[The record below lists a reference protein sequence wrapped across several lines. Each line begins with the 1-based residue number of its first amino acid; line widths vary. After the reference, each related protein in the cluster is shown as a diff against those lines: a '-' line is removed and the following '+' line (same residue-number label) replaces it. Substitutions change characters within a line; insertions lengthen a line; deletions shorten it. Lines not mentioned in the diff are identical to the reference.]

1 MEAEPAEQPGSSE
14 HKPSVELDWDEVEA
28 KYWASMNDH
37 YQKALRQI
45 EVDFKAAKKPL
56 EKRILESTNAFMELE
71 EEETALIQQL
81 QQVRQKK
88 VETATA
94 RERIRLQLQAI
105 YLEHE
110 QARAAHE
117 ESKARCE
124 AEQREN
130 FRMWREQPN
139 LGKVSGPA
147 SSEEQKYAPD
157 VAWGGPVQP
166 PLVESLSDNGPHEN
180 KPVTAPQPK
189 ENGQDAQA
197 GHRDVEMSDPDGIH
211 QDPESI
217 ATREPCATPAVQE
230 ATPNHQSSSATEALI
245 PPTVPADP
253 TAPAVPEPSDDRER
267 RESSPLANGRQ
278 DQNETADQDGEKPTA
293 ERAVDAAVDED
304 MINKTTV
311 PDDYGTE
318 QAGPSAKGIP
328 PSAAETRETTSN
340 LPLEANKAPEKG
352 TVISESPVAAE
363 PDTREPV
370 EAPAVSAEDESTAL
384 EPQEADAV
392 MIDAVIREKETGPSE
407 APVTETERA
416 DASNQSLDA
425 TVSDVTMADESSKAP
440 PALDDLIPEEPTE
453 TSKAG
458 EKVRNDTADSPQAP
472 SPASSLSSLS
482 SSFEDLDE
490 QPESP
495 TNPRGVVQV
504 VDENQ
509 QLVGHLRP
517 LGRENRSISLI
528 TKLPIMRAVQIRSG
542 RRFTAEDLD
551 KVHHPSDQKGAK
563 WISMMIQATGD
574 IQEQP
579 CHTCAKNNGVYQDCI
594 IVADENFGKCGNCE
608 WNRHACHGAGRPASR
623 QSAAEKNDAK
633 RPITPSGFT
642 FANQSFTSLPLREGD
657 SISVD
662 GVPSPTTG
670 IKNSVM
676 PKKFG
681 RTSLPSGRKPSTVG
695 LSNPD
700 TPGTPMVGSPEVSA
714 YHVDHDLPEITPD
727 ILCLRD
733 NGVVFTEPELMRG
746 VPLEKISPD
755 HPYWD
760 PSWDADIA
768 SKISKELAKWQEKFD
783 DLERQKVNDH
793 RKYEAKRQVNR
804 GNTILDWL
812 ERGELHP
819 YQLVAKEWMNTK
831 KLIKYNTLYR
841 LAQMLA
847 NELPLYRLEMKAS
860 DWMRHRLN
868 ELFLKE
874 GDQFNLAFQV
884 SGFYHDPK
892 VQQVRD
898 KAGFTSVGRPHKA
911 STKKAAGEF
920 ATPKGSVQKLL
931 KRKELPTEEATPK
944 QEAPAPPSQ
953 QTQTRSSP
961 RKIVVVVGASTSA
974 GGTTAANAQA
984 AATTTTNTTA
994 VPPSP
999 LAPDDSDD
1007 EDDQIMVQQSPVPS
1021 RHPAKKKIRLTVS
1034 TGSPTPVL
1042 PTAPDLNCDG
1052 YTSIDSCSEDQL
1064 HDIDWRINQIKTPEV
1079 STNPSV
1085 TQYWHFV
1092 GGTAG
1097 MLEHQVLK
1105 QLRPAKWAVFKH
1117 PYDFHLRYKEVSEIV
1132 YAAQSDRVIIRFK
1145 KAKNQAEGEGRGD
1158 MLAEFKRARTKK
1170 RFLKFMAAKG
1180 VKLLRSSRY
1189 IFF

>member
-1 MEAEPAEQPGSSE
+1 MT
-14 HKPSVELDWDEVEA
+14 DE
-28 KYWASMNDH
+28 
-37 YQKALRQI
+37 
-45 EVDFKAAKKPL
+45 
-56 EKRILESTNAFMELE
+56 
-71 EEETALIQQL
+71 
-81 QQVRQKK
+81 
-88 VETATA
+88 
-94 RERIRLQLQAI
+94 
-105 YLEHE
+105 
-110 QARAAHE
+110 
-117 ESKARCE
+117 
-124 AEQREN
+124 
-130 FRMWREQPN
+130 
-139 LGKVSGPA
+139 
-147 SSEEQKYAPD
+147 
-157 VAWGGPVQP
+157 
-166 PLVESLSDNGPHEN
+166 
-180 KPVTAPQPK
+180 
-189 ENGQDAQA
+189 
-197 GHRDVEMSDPDGIH
+197 
-211 QDPESI
+211 
-217 ATREPCATPAVQE
+217 
-230 ATPNHQSSSATEALI
+230 
-245 PPTVPADP
+245 
-253 TAPAVPEPSDDRER
+253 
-267 RESSPLANGRQ
+267 
-278 DQNETADQDGEKPTA
+278 
-293 ERAVDAAVDED
+293 
-304 MINKTTV
+304 
-311 PDDYGTE
+311 
-318 QAGPSAKGIP
+318 
-328 PSAAETRETTSN
+328 PSAASVSN
-340 LPLEANKAPEKG
+340 DVAPEK
-352 TVISESPVAAE
+352 
-363 PDTREPV
+363 
-370 EAPAVSAEDESTAL
+370 
-384 EPQEADAV
+384 
-392 MIDAVIREKETGPSE
+392 
-407 APVTETERA
+407 
-416 DASNQSLDA
+416 
-425 TVSDVTMADESSKAP
+425 
-440 PALDDLIPEEPTE
+440 PTE
-453 TSKAG
+453 TSSAG
-458 EKVRNDTADSPQAP
+458 EKAGNDAAGSPQAP

-482 SSFEDLDE
+482 SSFEDLDD

-495 TNPRGVVQV
+495 TTPSGMVQV
-504 VDENQ
+504 LDENQ

-517 LGRENRSISLI
+517 LGRENRSISVI
-528 TKLPIMRAVQIRSG
+528 TKLPIKRAVRIRSG
-542 RRFTAEDLD
+542 RRFTTEDLD

-574 IQEQP
+574 VQEQP

-623 QSAAEKNDAK
+623 HSAVEKSDAK
-633 RPITPSGFT
+633 RPITPGGF
-642 FANQSFTSLPLREGD
+642 ASVGHSFTSLPPREGD

-662 GVPSPTTG
+662 GGVPSPTTG

-676 PKKFG
+676 PKKIG
-681 RTSLPSGRKPSTVG
+681 RTSLPSGRKMSTVG
-695 LSNPD
+695 LD
-700 TPGTPMVGSPEVSA
+700 TPGTPMAGSPEPSA
-714 YHVDHDLPEITPD
+714 YHVDHNLPEITRD

-733 NGVVFTEPELMRG
+733 DGVVFTEPDLMRG

-768 SKISKELAKWQEKFD
+768 GKISKELAKWQEKFD

-812 ERGELHP
+812 EKGELHP

-847 NELPLYRLEMKAS
+847 NELPLYRLDMKAS

-874 GDQFNLAFQV
+874 GDQFNLAFHV

-911 STKKAAGEF
+911 STKKAAAE
-920 ATPKGSVQKLL
+920 AAVTPKVGSVQKPL
-931 KRKELPTEEATPK
+931 KRKELPAEEATPK
-944 QEAPAPPSQ
+944 QEAPTPLPAHASH

-961 RKIVVVVGASTSA
+961 RKIVVVVGNAA
-974 GGTTAANAQA
+974 GNTQA
-984 AATTTTNTTA
+984 AAAAAAA

-1007 EDDQIMVQQSPVPS
+1007 EDGQIMVQQSPVPS
-1021 RHPAKKKIRLTVS
+1021 RQPAKKKIRLTVS
-1034 TGSPTPVL
+1034 TGSPTPVAAN
-1042 PTAPDLNCDG
+1042 APDLNCDG

-1132 YAAQSDRVIIRFK
+1132 YAAQSDKVIIRFK
-1145 KAKNQAEGEGRGD
+1145 RAKNQAEGEGRGD

-1180 VKLLRSSRY
+1180 VKLLRSSRDY
-1189 IFF
+1189 VENAWTDMKPSFDMPGNDRDSD